1 MERRK
6 HIRYRL
12 LDFDYQIFD
21 QNNFAVGWIV
31 DISDGGLSY
40 EYIPANS
47 GLDEQESINI
57 FPIFDGG
64 SFIPDLKYQKVYD
77 IKADDD
83 ESYHIPVE
91 FRRCGLKFRAI
102 TPKQRQRFQ
111 TLLEEIKYYEKGTI

>member
-21 QNNFAVGWIV
+21 GNNFAVGWIV

-47 GLDEQESINI
+47 NLDEKDSINI
-57 FPIFDGG
+57 FPVAGGG
-64 SFIPDLKYQKVYD
+64 SFIPNLKYKKVYD
-77 IKADDD
+77 IKAHDDD
-83 ESYHIPVE
+83 TYHIPVE
-91 FRRCGLKFRAI
+91 FRRCGLKLRKV
-102 TPKQRQRFQ
+102 TPKQRRRFRD
-111 TLLEEIKYYEKGTI
+111 LLQEIKFYEKGTL